1 MPFKFISLIFIK
13 IYIFEIACQLRL
25 RFKNKN
31 VNFYMI
37 RIDVFKYYNPNYFF
51 ADDKNEY

>member
-51 ADDKNEY
+51 ADGKNEY